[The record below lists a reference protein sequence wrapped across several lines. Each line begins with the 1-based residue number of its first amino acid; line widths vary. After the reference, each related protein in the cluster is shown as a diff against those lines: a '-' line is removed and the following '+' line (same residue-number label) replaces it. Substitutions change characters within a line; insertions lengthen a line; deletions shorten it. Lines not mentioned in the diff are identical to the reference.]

1 MKITKTQLKQIIKE
15 ELEAITRQS
24 SGASPVDR
32 LNDVLD
38 DMTNGFETTSRFS
51 IEEVAEKMNMDA
63 YDLVSLMTSG
73 EFFEDDLHY
82 YVGLEKVE
90 DLQIIVAEDG
100 PMNI

>member
-1 MKITKTQLKQIIKE
+1 MKITKNKLKQIIKE

-38 DMTNGFETTSRFS
+38 DMTNGFEARRQFS
-51 IEEVAEKMNMDA
+51 IGEVAQKMNMDA
-63 YDLVSLMTSG
+63 YDLVSLMTSP

-90 DLQIIVAEDG
+90 DLQIIVEEDG
-100 PMNI
+100 PLNI